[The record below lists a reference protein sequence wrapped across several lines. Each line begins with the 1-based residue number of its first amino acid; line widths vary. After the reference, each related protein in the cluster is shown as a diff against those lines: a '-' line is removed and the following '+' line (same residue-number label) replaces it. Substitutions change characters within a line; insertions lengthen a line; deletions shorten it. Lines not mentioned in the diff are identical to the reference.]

1 MTRLGVQAEEKTG
14 PRRMVEK
21 DFTAKRRAAV
31 ERGWVAVAGEGV
43 VEAAVTQ

>member
-1 MTRLGVQAEEKTG
+1 MTRLGVHVEEKMG

-31 ERGWVAVAGEGV
+31 ERGWVAVAGEEAA
-43 VEAAVTQ
+43 EAAVTQ

>member
-1 MTRLGVQAEEKTG
+1 MTRLGFQAEEKTG

-31 ERGWVAVAGEGV
+31 ERGWVAAGEGV